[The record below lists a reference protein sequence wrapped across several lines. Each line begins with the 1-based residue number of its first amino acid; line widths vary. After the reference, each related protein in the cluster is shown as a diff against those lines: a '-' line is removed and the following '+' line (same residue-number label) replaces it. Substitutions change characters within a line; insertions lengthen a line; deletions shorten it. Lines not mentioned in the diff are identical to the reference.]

1 MPARGLHG
9 SSVVDDGRAETGTVA
24 EDIVFL
30 YGQAV
35 AQAESV
41 VPGAVVRTG
50 LKPGP
55 RHFFGDVKVSC
66 VFFFLNKY

>member
-1 MPARGLHG
+1 MPSRRLHG

-35 AQAESV
+35 AQTESV

-50 LKPGP
+50 LQPGP
-55 RHFFGDVKVSC
+55 GHFFGDVKVSC
-66 VFFFLNKY
+66 VFF